1 MSSKTKLMM
10 FALALSFGSF
20 VMAQDDP
27 QPPAN
32 PAPPATTEAPAAEKT
47 EAEKAAEEKPAQ
59 TESWEE
65 TAKKEAAKAE
75 QKIKEIATDVDK
87 DPRANQIKAGIL
99 QPIYLVA
106 ENLNFAAFHWLA
118 FALMSAGVFSYAL
131 QLILGKLVVLMRA
144 GFSLR
149 EILSDIAGFAISLVG
164 LVLTTQASAEN
175 STFTQSAA
183 AVISATIA
191 GAVFGFVLYCWGQS
205 TELEA
210 VEGRIR
216 QAKASKR

>member
-1 MSSKTKLMM
+1 MSSNSKLLII
-10 FALALSFGSF
+10 ALVLSFGSF
-20 VMAQDDP
+20 VMAQDEP
-27 QPPAN
+27 QPVNPTAPA
-32 PAPPATTEAPAAEKT
+32 ATDTPAAEKP
-47 EAEKAAEEKPAQ
+47 AEETPAKS
-59 TESWEE
+59 ESWEE
-65 TAKKEAAKAE
+65 TAKQKAAEGEK
-75 QKIKEIATDVDK
+75 KIKEIADKVDQ
-87 DPRANQIKAGIL
+87 DPRAKQITAGIL

-118 FALMSAGVFSYAL
+118 FALMAAGVFSYGL
-131 QLILGKLVVLMRA
+131 QLLLGKLVVLMRS

-149 EILSDIAGFAISLVG
+149 EILSDAAGFAISTLG

-175 STFTQSAA
+175 STFTQSPA

-210 VEGRIR
+210 VEGRMR
-216 QAKASKR
+216 QAKKR

>member
-1 MSSKTKLMM
+1 MFSKTKLMM
-10 FALALSFGSF
+10 FALVLSFGSF
-20 VMAQDDP
+20 VMAQEEP
-27 QPPAN
+27 QPPTN
-32 PAPPATTEAPAAEKT
+32 PAVPATTETPTEEKT
-47 EAEKAAEEKPAQ
+47 AEEKPAQ
-59 TESWEE
+59 TETWEE

-75 QKIKEIATDVDK
+75 KKIKDIASDVDK
-87 DPRANQIKAGIL
+87 DPHANQIKAGIL

-106 ENLNFAAFHWLA
+106 ENLNFSAFHWLA
-118 FALMSAGVFSYAL
+118 FALMAAGVFNYAL
-131 QLILGKLVVLMRA
+131 QLLLGKLVVLMRA

-149 EILSDIAGFAISLVG
+149 EILSDVAGFAISLVG
-164 LVLTTQASAEN
+164 LVLTTQAAAEN

-183 AVISATIA
+183 AVISATLA

-205 TELEA
+205 AELEA